1 MFARLII
8 QATRLFN
15 RYSLFCLPGCW
26 LGDIRIVHNS
36 ENHAIIFKEKTRI
49 MPYEALLQHPKF
61 FTAIRASSNMQAVS
75 K

>member
-1 MFARLII
+1 MFARLFK
-8 QATRLFN
+8 RLDYLTDIVWF
-15 RYSLFCLPGCW
+15 FLPGCW

-49 MPYEALLQHPKF
+49 MPYEAFLQHPKF